1 MSLGL
6 IFAPMIVRSKAPLRL
21 GLAGGGTDVSP
32 YADLHGGSILNATIN
47 LFANTT
53 IIPTDNGK
61 IHLEAMDM
69 EASETLDSS
78 ENLTP
83 DGKLALLKGVYNRMV
98 KDFIKKPLSF
108 EMYTSVDAPAGSG
121 LGSSSTLVV
130 SIIGAFAEWQN
141 IPLGE
146 YDIAHLAY
154 EIERVDLGLAGGRQ
168 DQYAATFGGFNFM
181 EFYKDDKVIVNPLRI
196 KQKYAA
202 EIENNLVL
210 FYMGTSRESA
220 KIIEKQT
227 ANIEDSNIDALEATH
242 RLKKQSTRM
251 KEVIL
256 MGRMDEIGEVL
267 HYGWESKKMMAAGIS
282 NLNIDKIYDTA
293 LANGATGGKISGAGG
308 GGFFFFY
315 CPRVSRHQLIK
326 SLDQFGVEAQH
337 YSFTR
342 RGLYTYTLL

>member
-1 MSLGL
+1 
-6 IFAPMIVRSKAPLRL
+6 MIVRSKAPLRL

-32 YADLHGGSILNATIN
+32 YADEHGGSILNATIN
-47 LFANTT
+47 MFAHTT
-53 IIPTDNGK
+53 IIPTDNGR
-61 IHLEAMDM
+61 IHLVAQDM
-69 EASETLDSS
+69 EVKETLESDSY
-78 ENLTP
+78 LKP

-108 EMYTSVDAPAGSG
+108 EMYTSVDAPPGSG

-130 SIIGAFAEWQN
+130 SIIGAFVEWYN

-154 EIERVDLGLAGGRQ
+154 EIERVDLNLAGGRQ

-181 EFYKDDKVIVNPLRI
+181 EFYKDDKVIVNPLRL

-202 EIENNLVL
+202 ELENNLVL

-227 ANIEDSNIDALEATH
+227 YNISNKNEVALEATH
-242 RLKKQSTRM
+242 RLKKQSLRM

-256 MGRMDEIGEVL
+256 MGRMSEIGDVM

-282 NLNIDKIYDTA
+282 NPEIDKIYETA

-315 CPRVSRHQLIK
+315 CPGVSRSQLIK
-326 SLDQFGVEAQH
+326 SLSAFGVEAQPYH
-337 YSFTR
+337 FTR
-342 RGLYTYTLL
+342 TGLYTYTINQ

>member
-1 MSLGL
+1 
-6 IFAPMIVRSKAPLRL
+6 MIIRSKAPLRL

-32 YADLHGGSILNATIN
+32 YADMYGGSILNATIN
-47 LFANTT
+47 MFAHTT
-53 IIPTDNGK
+53 IIPTDDDT

-69 EASETLDSS
+69 EVSESHHSAEYLEPT
-78 ENLTP
+78 
-83 DGKLALLKGVYNRMV
+83 GKLALLKGVYNRMV
-98 KDFIKKPLSF
+98 KDFIQKPLSF
-108 EMYTSVDAPAGSG
+108 KLHTCVDAPPGSG

-141 IPLGE
+141 LPLGE

-196 KQKYAA
+196 KQKFAA
-202 EIENNLVL
+202 ELEHNLVL

-227 ANIEDSNIDALEATH
+227 HNITSNQSEALEATH
-242 RLKKQSTRM
+242 RLKEQSLRM
-251 KEVIL
+251 KEAVLKGEID
-256 MGRMDEIGEVL
+256 RIGEIL
-267 HYGWESKKMMAAGIS
+267 HYGWESKKMMAKGIS
-282 NLNIDKIYDTA
+282 NPEIDEIYSTA

-315 CPRVSRHQLIK
+315 CPNVQRHQLIK
-326 SLDQFGVEAQH
+326 GLSKFNVKPQH
-337 YSFTR
+337 YHFTR
-342 RGLYTYTLL
+342 KGLYTYTLL